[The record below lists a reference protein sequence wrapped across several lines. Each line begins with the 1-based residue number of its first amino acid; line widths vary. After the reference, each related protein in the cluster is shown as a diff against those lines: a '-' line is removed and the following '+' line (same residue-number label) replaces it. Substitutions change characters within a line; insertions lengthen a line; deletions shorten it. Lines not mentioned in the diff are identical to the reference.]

1 MIYNEDE
8 LEVKP
13 TTWQGKAKEKIVI
26 KVLGVGGGGCNAVN
40 YMFNNHVEGCSFYV
54 CNTDSQSLKSSPVP
68 TKIQIGEGLGAGCDP
83 RVGRNAA
90 MDAQDEICNKVLDND
105 TDMLFITAG
114 MGGGTGTGAAPVIA
128 AMAKQKNILT
138 VGVVTLPF
146 KVEGNDSMARA
157 IDGVYELQKNV
168 DSLLIINNEKIYDH
182 FIDMLIQDAFPKT
195 DEVLKIAVQS
205 ITEIINKPGYVN
217 VDFRDVKAM
226 MTDSGM
232 ALMGCGTGSGKDRI
246 KQAVEAAVN
255 SPLLNEF
262 DIKTA
267 KNVLLNVT
275 AGYNENGLL
284 MEDLAKIDKLLEEE
298 FGENANRFKRGI
310 VYETDQDFGDK
321 VKITVIA
328 TGFEMKRL
336 NDIANVKLG
345 NIIMIDSDFEYTTEV
360 ALNAEDEESK
370 EVFSQKIG
378 FNNVTIKK
386 TLNLRGNSTPAL
398 LVGEKDA
405 KGPLES
411 IAAIRRREK

>member
-1 MIYNEDE
+1 MENFEFYS
-8 LEVKP
+8 P
-13 TTWQGKAKEKIVI
+13 TRFVFGRGAENKVGALVRKCGGT
-26 KVLGVGGGGCNAVN
+26 KVLLHFGGGSIKANGIYGKVVASLEAAGLEFVELGGVMPNPRSGLVREGIELCRREKVDFVLAVGGGSVIDSAKAIAFGVLYDGDFAD
-40 YMFNNHVEGCSFYV
+40 FYFG
-54 CNTDSQSLKSSPVP
+54 K
-68 TKIQIGEGLGAGCDP
+68 
-83 RVGRNAA
+83 
-90 MDAQDEICNKVLDND
+90 
-105 TDMLFITAG
+105 
-114 MGGGTGTGAAPVIA
+114 
-128 AMAKQKNILT
+128 
-138 VGVVTLPF
+138 
-146 KVEGNDSMARA
+146 
-157 IDGVYELQKNV
+157 
-168 DSLLIINNEKIYDH
+168 
-182 FIDMLIQDAFPKT
+182 
-195 DEVLKIAVQS
+195 
-205 ITEIINKPGYVN
+205 
-217 VDFRDVKAM
+217 DVKAM
-226 MTDSGM
+226 MTGSGM
-232 ALMGCGTGSGKDRI
+232 ALMGCGKGEGENRI
-246 KQAVEAAVN
+246 KDAVTGALA
-255 SPLLNEF
+255 SPLLNDF

-275 AGYNENGLL
+275 AGYNEKGLL

-360 ALNAEDEESK
+360 ALNAEEEDSK
-370 EVFSQKIG
+370 EKFSQKIG

>member
-1 MIYNEDE
+1 MTFNEE
-8 LEVKP
+8 GMEVIP
-13 TTWQGKAKEKIVI
+13 TTWGKKAKDKIVI
-26 KVLGVGGGGCNAVN
+26 KVLGVGGGGCNAIN
-40 YMFNNHVEGCSFYV
+40 YMFNNKVEGCSFYV
-54 CNTDSQSLKSSPVP
+54 CNTDSQSLSSSPVP

-90 MDAQDEICNKVLDND
+90 LDAQNEICEKVLDNK

-128 AMAKQKNILT
+128 SMAKEKNILT

-146 KVEGNDSMARA
+146 RTEGNDSMARA
-157 IDGVYELQKNV
+157 IDGIYELQKNV
-168 DSLLIINNEKIYDH
+168 DSILIINNEKIYEH
-182 FIDMLIQDAFPKT
+182 FNNMLIQDAFPKT
-195 DEVLKIAVQS
+195 DEVLKTAVQS

-217 VDFRDVKAM
+217 VDFRDVKSM
-226 MTDSGM
+226 MTNSGM

-246 KQAVEAAVN
+246 KKAVADAVK

-275 AGYNENGLL
+275 AGYNEQGLL
-284 MEDLAKIDKLLEEE
+284 MEDLAMIDKLLEEE
-298 FGENANRFKRGI
+298 FGEGANRFKRGI
-310 VYETDQDFGDK
+310 VYETDQEFGDK

-345 NIIMIDSDFEYTTEV
+345 NIIMIDSDFEYTKEV
-360 ALNAEDEESK
+360 ALNAEEEDSK

-378 FNNVTIKK
+378 FNNAAIKK
-386 TLNLRGNSTPAL
+386 SINIGANGIPAL
-398 LVGEKDA
+398 LVGETDA

-411 IAAIRRREK
+411 IAAIRRRAK